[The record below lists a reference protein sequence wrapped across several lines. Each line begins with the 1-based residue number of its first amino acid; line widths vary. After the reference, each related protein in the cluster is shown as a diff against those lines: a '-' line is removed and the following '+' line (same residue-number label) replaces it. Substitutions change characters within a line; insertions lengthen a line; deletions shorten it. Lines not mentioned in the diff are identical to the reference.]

1 MKHDDAIHII
11 GGGIIGLTCA
21 YELAK
26 AGCRVQVF
34 DKGEMGR
41 EASWAGAGILPPGRR
56 GMATNPFDQL
66 RAESVARF
74 ADYSAEL
81 RQLTGV
87 DNGYWNCGGI
97 ELLADVEPERM
108 MLWEREGIEYESINA
123 VTYFLPGYAQ
133 VRNPWHLRAL
143 TAACQAL
150 GVGLHPHTP
159 MHPHQLEPNRKYV
172 LCAGAWSGDW
182 AQNLGWTLNV
192 KPMLGQ
198 ILLYRTRPGLL
209 TRIVIEDKQYIV
221 PRQDGRVL
229 VGSTEEPEAGFQK
242 RTTAAGLAGLKEF
255 AERVQPELFG
265 QKIEATWAG
274 LRPASLDGLP
284 TIGPLPN
291 YPNIIVAT
299 GHFRAGVQQSIGTA
313 LLVNHWLLGKACPIE
328 SEPFRPERST
338 IDYGQPTFR
347 S

>member
-1 MKHDDAIHII
+1 MKQDDAIHII

-34 DKGEMGR
+34 DKGELAK

-56 GMATNPFDQL
+56 GTTTHPFDQL

-74 ADYSAEL
+74 ADLSAEL
-81 RQLTGV
+81 RLRTCI

-97 ELLADVEPERM
+97 EHVFNGTEQTI
-108 MLWEREGIEYESINA
+108 LWQREGLEFERLDEGK
-123 VTYFLPGYAQ
+123 YFLKGYAQ

-143 TAACQAL
+143 TAACQLL

-159 MHPHQLEPNRKYV
+159 ILPTVLEPKRKYV

-182 AQNLGWTLNV
+182 AAALGWTLNV

-198 ILLYRTRPGLL
+198 ILLYRTTPGLL
-209 TRIVIEDKQYIV
+209 KHIVIDDKQYIV

-229 VGSTEEPEAGFQK
+229 VGSTEEPEAGFEK
-242 RTTAAGLAGLKEF
+242 RTTEAGMARLKEF
-255 AERVQPELFG
+255 AERVQPEFVG
-265 QKIEATWAG
+265 QEIESSWAG
-274 LRPASLDGLP
+274 LRPASANGLP

-291 YPNIIVAT
+291 HPNIIVST

-313 LLVNHWLLGKACPIE
+313 LLVKFWLLGTLPPIQP
-328 SEPFRPERST
+328 EPFRPERST
-338 IDYGQPTFR
+338 IDHGQPTFR